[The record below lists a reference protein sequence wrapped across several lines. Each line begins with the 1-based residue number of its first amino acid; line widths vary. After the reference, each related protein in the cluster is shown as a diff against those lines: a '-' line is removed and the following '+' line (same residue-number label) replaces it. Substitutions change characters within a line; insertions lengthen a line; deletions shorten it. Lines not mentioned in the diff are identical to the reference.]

1 MTSRVQVEAQPP
13 IAVVRL
19 DGPKRHNVLDRDGWL
34 DLAEK
39 FGALSDRNDVSCV
52 AVRGTGGRA
61 FSAGSD
67 IAAFQNQREGPAD
80 VRKYSAAIALAMQAV
95 YSCRHPT
102 IAIIEGIC
110 VGGGLEIAACCDLRV
125 CGESSR
131 FGAPINRL
139 GLTMSHEEIQ
149 PLLQLL
155 GPAPVLEILLTGE
168 LMDAERALTVGLV
181 NRIWPD
187 AEVVENGHDLI
198 ARVAAGAPLVNR
210 WHKKFVHRLLHGT
223 SLTREEC
230 EEVHEAFETMDYR
243 EGRRAFLEKREPHFT
258 GE

>member
-39 FGALSDRNDVSCV
+39 LGTLSDRNDVSCV
-52 AVRGTGGRA
+52 AVRGRGGRA

-67 IAAFQNQREGPAD
+67 IAAFQNQREEPAD
-80 VRKYSAAIALAMQAV
+80 VRKYSAAIGLAMHVV

-131 FGAPINRL
+131 FGAPSTALASRCPTKRSNRSYSFSARHPYSKSFSPGSSWMPS
-139 GLTMSHEEIQ
+139 GLSRWDWSIGSGQTPKWSRTGTISS
-149 PLLQLL
+149 PVSL
-155 GPAPVLEILLTGE
+155 PARP
-168 LMDAERALTVGLV
+168 
-181 NRIWPD
+181 
-187 AEVVENGHDLI
+187 
-198 ARVAAGAPLVNR
+198 
-210 WHKKFVHRLLHGT
+210 
-223 SLTREEC
+223 S
-230 EEVHEAFETMDYR
+230 
-243 EGRRAFLEKREPHFT
+243 
-258 GE
+258 